1 VIYSLFARLAA
12 GLSFMSSK
20 FIHIFIFIGVLIFG
34 VADANGQK
42 RRNKHPAVDKPV
54 AVVAEKTQTN
64 ASEVKTEP
72 TPAKKNSRGTE
83 THDNAAAVVQNVN
96 SFTHFYEFSQPDFTT
111 NRITIRH
118 DDKGRGDISFSKNG
132 SDETITD
139 PVQLSGITLERI
151 AATLAELDFLNST
164 ENYQYEKDYSHLGNI
179 KFTLKSGG
187 RSRTTTYN
195 WTENKAAKA
204 LMDEYRRIGHQYVW
218 MFDIGVARAN
228 QPLEAPKLMDT
239 LDGYFRRGEISDPE
253 QMIPFL
259 RGLSDDERIPL
270 IARNHAA
277 KLVKQIEKQSEKA
290 KK

>member
-1 VIYSLFARLAA
+1 
-12 GLSFMSSK
+12 MSSK
-20 FIHIFIFIGVLIFG
+20 LIHLLIFIGVLIVG

-42 RRNKHPAVDKPV
+42 RRNKRPAVDKP
-54 AVVAEKTQTN
+54 ATVVAEKTQIS

-72 TPAKKNSRGTE
+72 TPLKKNARGIE
-83 THDNAAAVVQNVN
+83 TLNVVPAVVQDIR
-96 SFTHFYEFSQPDFTT
+96 SFTHIYEFSQPDFTI
-111 NRITIRH
+111 NRIAIRH

-139 PVQLSGITLERI
+139 PIQLSAVTLERI
-151 AATLAELDFLNST
+151 AATLTELDFLNST
-164 ENYQYEKDYSHLGNI
+164 ESYQYEKDYSHLGNI
-179 KFTLKSGG
+179 KFTLKSGE

-195 WTENKAAKA
+195 WTENKAAKT
-204 LMDEYRRIGHQYVW
+204 LMDEYRRIGQQYVW

-259 RGLSDDERIPL
+259 RDLSDDERIPL
-270 IARNHAA
+270 MARNHAA

>member
-1 VIYSLFARLAA
+1 LPTPAARNAVTSPPAA
-12 GLSFMSSK
+12 
-20 FIHIFIFIGVLIFG
+20 
-34 VADANGQK
+34 
-42 RRNKHPAVDKPV
+42 DKPATV
-54 AVVAEKTQTN
+54 LAEKARVN
-64 ASEVKTEP
+64 ESEVKADP
-72 TPAKKNSRGTE
+72 TPAKKNSRGAKSP
-83 THDNAAAVVQNVN
+83 DPVAIQNIS
-96 SFTHFYEFSQPDFTT
+96 SFTHIYEFSQPDFSV

-118 DDKGRGDISFSKNG
+118 DDKGSGDISFSKNG

-139 PVQLSGITLERI
+139 PIQLSSITLERI
-151 AATLAELDFLNST
+151 AATLTELDFLNST
-164 ENYQYEKDYSHLGNI
+164 ESYQYEKDYSHLGNI
-179 KFTLKSGG
+179 RFTLKSDE

-195 WTENKAAKA
+195 WTENKAAKN
-204 LMDEYRRIGHQYVW
+204 LMDEYRRIGQQYVW
-218 MFDIGVARAN
+218 MFDIGVARTN

-239 LDGYFRRGEISDPE
+239 LDGYFRRGEVSDPE

>member
-1 VIYSLFARLAA
+1 MFSKLIYTFV
-12 GLSFMSSK
+12 
-20 FIHIFIFIGVLIFG
+20 FIVVLVGG

-42 RRNKHPAVDKPV
+42 QRNKRPAVDKTPV
-54 AVVAEKTQTN
+54 VVAEKAQTN
-64 ASEVKTEP
+64 ESEVKTEP
-72 TPAKKNSRGTE
+72 ALIKKNTRGAE
-83 THDNAAAVVQNVN
+83 TPDAVAVVQNVG
-96 SFTHFYEFSQPDFTT
+96 SFTHFYEFSQPDFTI
-111 NRITIRH
+111 NRIAIRH
-118 DDKGRGDISFSKNG
+118 DDKGSGDISFSKNG

-139 PVQLSGITLERI
+139 PIQLSTITLERI

-179 KFTLKSGG
+179 KFTLRSVE

-195 WTENKAAKA
+195 WTENKAAKT
-204 LMDEYRRIGHQYVW
+204 LMDEYRRIGQQYIW